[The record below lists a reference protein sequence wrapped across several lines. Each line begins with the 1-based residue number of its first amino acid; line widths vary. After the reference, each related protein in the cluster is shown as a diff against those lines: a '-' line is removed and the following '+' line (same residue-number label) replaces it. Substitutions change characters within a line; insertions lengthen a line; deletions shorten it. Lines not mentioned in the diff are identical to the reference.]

1 MRQYARFKQRHPE
14 CLLLFRMGDFYEC
27 FDDDAVKMHKALGL
41 TLTQRTEGVPMAGMP
56 YHQLES
62 YLRRLIRHG
71 FRVAVCDQIQDPREA
86 KGIVER
92 AVTRVLTP
100 GTLVDEG
107 LLDAAAPNKLAAVM
121 VRGQEAGVR
130 SQRSEV
136 VRGPGFSLAVV
147 EASTGAFTILDSS
160 EAALRDDLVSR
171 GVYEVIYPDDL
182 GEEPRKLIE
191 GTGIATTARP
201 GWQFRKAEALEALTQ
216 QYKVATLVG
225 FGLADDDPAV
235 GAAGAI
241 IRYLRETQA
250 GADDDPRLVG
260 VPGAKL
266 SAAAVANQG
275 SSKRPSM
282 SARQPTLA
290 HLLPPRREDPGRFC
304 VLDAVSLRALEV
316 ERTIRPAGGVGGG
329 AGAGGIEGSLLGV
342 FSGQGGSGGCRTA
355 MGRRLLREWL
365 CRPLARLPEIEAR
378 HACVAV
384 LVEDRR
390 TAEALGRAMEGVQD
404 IARIA
409 ARVAL
414 GRATPRDLVG
424 LGSSLA
430 RLDGIAA
437 TLENAPALAEALKL
451 VRGLRA
457 DLGPL
462 AADIGARCVEAPP
475 PHLREGGL
483 FRDGI
488 DAALDEARL
497 LQRDANS
504 WLAAY
509 QARLIEH
516 HRLPSLKVGFNSIFG
531 YYIELPSGQAKQA
544 PLEFTR
550 KQTLTK
556 AERYTTPELKDFENK
571 VTTAQERAIDRE
583 RVLFDE
589 LCGRA
594 TAVIGSISAF
604 AGVVA
609 ELDVLLCFADKG
621 VRRGWVRPEMTEAP
635 VLAIT
640 QGRHPVLE
648 ESLGDRFVP
657 NDVCLGGSGK
667 VAERQRGKG
676 PEAGDAGDESVT
688 PSPPHP
694 FTPSLALITGP
705 NMAGKS
711 TFIRQ
716 VALIT
721 LLAHAGSFVP
731 AERAAIGLTD
741 RIFTRVGADD
751 ALHAGQS
758 TFLVEMVETANILNN
773 ATGRSLVI
781 LDEIG
786 RGTST
791 LDGLSLA
798 WAIAERLACGEPE
811 RRRGEVAEWRSG
823 KVKET
828 GAQHAARSTQHD
840 SASPARIL
848 GSPAQ
853 APPRTLFATHYHELT
868 ELEERLPGRVK
879 NLHVSVREWGDQIV
893 FLHRILPGRTDRS
906 YGIHVAKLAGL
917 PQPVVARAREVLES
931 LAVHHGPAASRERVK
946 GVAAPAPQNG
956 QLGLFTEFI
965 PHPAVDGLREIKL
978 DTLTPIQAFDA
989 LRRLKELTEAPD
1001 Q

>member
-1 MRQYARFKQRHPE
+1 MPAPASSNPRDTPAMRQYARFKERHPD

-27 FDDDAVKMHKALGL
+27 FDDDAVRMHKTLGL
-41 TLTQRTEGVPMAGMP
+41 TLTKRTEGIPMAGLP

-92 AVTRVLTP
+92 AVTRVITP
-100 GTLVDEG
+100 GTLVDDA
-107 LLDAAAPNKLAAVM
+107 LLDAGTPNKLAAVFRDQGSGVRGQGTGVRGQGTG
-121 VRGQEAGVR
+121 VRGQE
-130 SQRSEV
+130 S
-136 VRGPGFSLAVV
+136 GFSVAVV
-147 EASTGAFTILDSS
+147 EASTGAFVIFDCPSD
-160 EAALRDDLVSR
+160 ALRDEMASR
-171 GVYEVIYPDDL
+171 GVHEVIFPDDL
-182 GEEPRKLIE
+182 DDGARKIVE
-191 GTGIATTARP
+191 GAGVAVTPRP
-201 GWQFRKAEALEALTQ
+201 GWQFRGAEAVEALTNQ
-216 QYKVATLVG
+216 FKVATLAG
-225 FGLADDDPAV
+225 FGLADDDPAIP
-235 GAAGAI
+235 AAGAI
-241 IRYLRETQA
+241 IRYLNETQA
-250 GADDDPRLVG
+250 GAEDDPRLVG
-260 VPGAKL
+260 VPGVKR
-266 SAAAVANQG
+266 AAGAVPNTG
-275 SSKRPSM
+275 SSKKPSISAQRPS
-282 SARQPTLA
+282 LA
-290 HLLPPRREDPGRFC
+290 HLQPPRREDPGRFC

-316 ERTIRPAGGVGGG
+316 ERTIRAVAGGPGV
-329 AGAGGIEGSLLGV
+329 GGIEGSLLGI
-342 FSGQGGSGGCRTA
+342 FAGAGGMGGCRTA

-365 CRPLARLPEIEAR
+365 CRPLARLDEIGAR
-378 HACVAV
+378 HSCVAV

-390 TAEALGRAMEGVQD
+390 TAEALGAALVGVQD

-424 LGSSLA
+424 LGKSLG

-437 TLENAPALAEALKL
+437 VLEGAPAFAPHLKL
-451 VRGLRA
+451 ITGLRA
-457 DLGPL
+457 DLEPL
-462 AADIGARCVEAPP
+462 AKAIEERCVEAPP

-488 DAALDEARL
+488 DAELDEARL
-497 LQRDANS
+497 LQRDATA
-504 WLAAY
+504 WLSAY
-509 QARLIEH
+509 QARLIDQH
-516 HRLPSLKVGFNSIFG
+516 KLPSLKVGFNSIFG
-531 YYIELPSGQAKQA
+531 YYIELPSAQARQA

-556 AERYTTPELKDFENK
+556 AERYTTPELKEFENK
-571 VTTAQERAIDRE
+571 VTTAQERAIERE

-589 LCGRA
+589 LCARA

-604 AGVVA
+604 GDAAA
-609 ELDVLLCFADKG
+609 ELDVLLCFADKA
-621 VRRGWVRPEMTEAP
+621 VKRGWVRPEMTGAP
-635 VLAIT
+635 VLSIT
-640 QGRHPVLE
+640 QGRHPVLDE
-648 ESLGDRFVP
+648 VLGERFVP
-657 NDVCLGGSGK
+657 NDVALGSDEVKSDEVTKRESGAAAADVTGS
-667 VAERQRGKG
+667 
-676 PEAGDAGDESVT
+676 ST
-688 PSPPHP
+688 PSLRHSV
-694 FTPSLALITGP
+694 TPSLALITGP

-716 VALIT
+716 VALIV

-731 AERAAIGLTD
+731 AERATVGLTD
-741 RIFTRVGADD
+741 RVFTRVGADD

-798 WAIAERLACGEPE
+798 WAIAERLAGGVREQQSSRTAEQQTPE
-811 RRRGEVAEWRSG
+811 
-823 KVKET
+823 
-828 GAQHAARSTQHD
+828 
-840 SASPARIL
+840 SASHRL
-848 GSPAQ
+848 TVSPSH
-853 APPRTLFATHYHELT
+853 PPRTLFATHYHELT

-917 PQPVVARAREVLES
+917 PEPVVARAREVLES
-931 LAVHHGPAASRERVK
+931 LAVHHGPAAARQRV
-946 GVAAPAPQNG
+946 GAVPAAAPANG

-978 DTLTPIQAFDA
+978 DSLTPIQAFDA
-989 LRRLKELTEAPD
+989 LRRLKEMTESEG
-1001 Q
+1001 